1 MSVRSIIDPPPPW
14 KSPLPPAPPKA
25 GSRPSS
31 KASKPKLTGKRS
43 KKNGSQLQIQ
53 TSSAQA
59 NPQSTTS
66 LASNGSMATT
76 TTATYSDGT
85 TLRRYNITRTH
96 THGGGITL
104 PSQQLDLDT
113 SPPLLALSLYP
124 SSTPPSLPIDA
135 FHSHPD
141 HNHGPC
147 PHGCDRSETPITS
160 VSFPVSNPRT
170 NPVVEPV
177 FPSDPIL
184 DRITTNATSTNSGSR
199 RSSHF
204 SKEWRHDPKRNKKA
218 QEAAGRII
226 EGCYSRKERGR
237 MWRMRDRVRRWR
249 REFMLK
255 GPRDGGGRVKG
266 GYDAGGGSGG
276 GAGRRGRGEA
286 GAAKGEGGMRRR
298 EGGEARRK
306 GVQDADNGGD
316 GKRTDRKP
324 EEKRWQQQRTFGT
337 GDEDDGMAIPAP
349 PPIPKPP
356 RNSVV
361 MERLAEVLGD
371 SSTETSF
378 GFRRRDYLRQAE
390 ETSKDTNN
398 KNRGYH
404 ADYNAARE
412 EVHEKTRSKSKNRV
426 SGTGIWKR
434 GLEKVKKLLV
444 LSEKS
449 SRKTR
454 SASRPATPRIAA
466 RTKIVD
472 TSLLH
477 PHWRARPHLGKGE
490 GGSEDG
496 HPSFHKRPNR
506 FPQVAA
512 MEMPETTNAKVGRN
526 NNNKNMADDGSD
538 ESSMVAPPRYFYMD
552 ENTGE
557 PHFGEGEVPKSAKE
571 KGKGKA
577 IDYSLV
583 HEDSPLK
590 IQVPGYPP
598 PLPGPKDKC
607 ICKHCQTAMDLG
619 AMATASVDQ
628 NGYLPT
634 YRSLADV
641 DSALANSR
649 AMPPPLFPS
658 QTPASHQHTR
668 SNSSRPPITSSSQT
682 LPADRFESRPLPLLP
697 SSQGSTWGLPRIQP
711 SADFGQAPELTRYTV
726 NVETRHLLPGRLHG
740 ESALRHTLT
749 PEWQPCGSKT
759 PPPSHLSEEEARR
772 WRFVTYHPNENKHY
786 DDGGDFVV
794 EEEEEDPWL
803 GSGEPWDDEY
813 EFYEREEYED
823 FNDPQLGFD
832 SDENPSDDDGDGGDN
847 DERTD
852 TDKSTDENTDER
864 SDKNADRDTDKSTDE
879 NTDRDTKETAP
890 EADSTTEN
898 NSAAEVVG
906 KVPSNPR
913 KRRRSSSS
921 SDSEPNQKQHEHV
934 QYDEN
939 DYDPCDQRAPSYVG
953 IGQRPPSKLF
963 FTRPRPRALSSSS
976 ATNASASASVSAAL
990 PSPVPEEGGGSNIA
1004 DAEEH
1009 DPQKHD
1015 NQGDLGNNMNSK
1027 QHRHSHHS
1035 HHSHHH
1041 NRYSKS
1047 SSNTNTNSNSN
1058 DHRWSRSSWSLS
1070 ISIISTRASSPHSFG
1085 NSKRESKRDS
1095 KRNSSNSNS
1104 KRNSSSNNRHSTGIS
1119 HSTPHSHAAEPS
1131 SSSWYKTT
1139 AKVSKATNR
1148 KRSSTTSTTGT
1159 TATGSSRVSELDK
1172 VTSNDSSSSSSSSS
1186 SFRTHA
1192 HAHSR
1197 THSGQTTGVVDVDGV
1212 DGGGSGRGSE
1222 HESSTLQLEE
1232 EEAGGGGEGGS
1243 GGGGSGGS
1251 GTEDGRNG
1259 PRHARTASV
1268 TVESDLFIIPLEEVE
1283 DYVLPPDDDES
1294 PKESGDRQTG
1304 DGGGRGEGERRGKR
1318 GVGGRDEEE
1327 EEEGIR
1333 QAQWEW
1339 EREWERRNGTGYGR
1353 GDAGG
1358 RGGGW
1363 RIVDGGNGRVRERA
1377 AGGGRVNIK
1386 VGEMKGEGTEKET
1399 TGTGESDATST
1410 GTGLWMKDSRGTLGT
1425 LGTRRSE

>member
-1 MSVRSIIDPPPPW
+1 MSVQSIIDPSPPW
-14 KSPLPPAPPKA
+14 KSPLPPARPKA
-25 GSRPSS
+25 GSRSS
-31 KASKPKLTGKRS
+31 SQASKPNLTGKRP

-96 THGGGITL
+96 TYGGGITL
-104 PSQQLDLDT
+104 PSQQLDSDT
-113 SPPLLALSLYP
+113 SSPLLALSLYP
-124 SSTPPSLPIDA
+124 STPPSVPINA

-141 HNHGPC
+141 HNHDHGPC
-147 PHGCDRSETPITS
+147 PHGCDRSETPVTS

-170 NPVVEPV
+170 DPAAAPI

-199 RSSHF
+199 RSSNF

-226 EGCYSRKERGR
+226 EG
-237 MWRMRDRVRRWR
+237 
-249 REFMLK
+249 
-255 GPRDGGGRVKG
+255 
-266 GYDAGGGSGG
+266 
-276 GAGRRGRGEA
+276 
-286 GAAKGEGGMRRR
+286 
-298 EGGEARRK
+298 
-306 GVQDADNGGD
+306 GD
-316 GKRTDRKP
+316 GKRRDRKP
-324 EEKRWQQQRTFGT
+324 EETRWQQQRTFGT
-337 GDEDDGMAIPAP
+337 GDEDDDMAIPAP

-361 MERLAEVLGD
+361 MERLAEVLGA

-404 ADYNAARE
+404 ADHNAARE

-426 SGTGIWKR
+426 SGTGLWKR
-434 GLEKVKKLLV
+434 GLEKAKKLLV

-449 SRKTR
+449 SRKTH

-477 PHWRARPHLGKGE
+477 PHWRARPYL
-490 GGSEDG
+490 
-496 HPSFHKRPNR
+496 
-506 FPQVAA
+506 
-512 MEMPETTNAKVGRN
+512 
-526 NNNKNMADDGSD
+526 DDASD
-538 ESSMVAPPRYFYMD
+538 ESSMMAPPRYFYMD

-557 PHFGEGEVPKSAKE
+557 SHFGEGEVPRSAE
-571 KGKGKA
+571 EKGKA

-607 ICKHCQTAMDLG
+607 ICNRCQTAMDLG
-619 AMATASVDQ
+619 AIATASVDQ

-641 DSALANSR
+641 PSALADSR
-649 AMPPPLFPS
+649 AMPPPRFPS
-658 QTPASHQHTR
+658 RTR
-668 SNSSRPPITSSSQT
+668 
-682 LPADRFESRPLPLLP
+682 PADRFESRPLPLPP
-697 SSQGSTWGLPRIQP
+697 SSQDSTWGLPMIQP
-711 SADFGQAPELTRYTV
+711 STDFGQAPELTRNT
-726 NVETRHLLPGRLHG
+726 TR
-740 ESALRHTLT
+740 
-749 PEWQPCGSKT
+749 
-759 PPPSHLSEEEARR
+759 
-772 WRFVTYHPNENKHY
+772 
-786 DDGGDFVV
+786 
-794 EEEEEDPWL
+794 DPWL
-803 GSGEPWDDEY
+803 GSGEPWDEEY
-813 EFYEREEYED
+813 EFYEREEFED
-823 FNDPQLGFD
+823 PEDPQLGFD
-832 SDENPSDDDGDGGDN
+832 SDENPSDDDGDGGDDGD

-852 TDKSTDENTDER
+852 TDKSTDENTDEN
-864 SDKNADRDTDKSTDE
+864 SDKNADRDTDKSTD
-879 NTDRDTKETAP
+879 RDTQETTP
-890 EADSTTEN
+890 EADSKTEN
-898 NSAAEVVG
+898 KSAAEVVEEPFQQ
-906 KVPSNPR
+906 PSNPR
-913 KRRRSSSS
+913 KRKRSPSS
-921 SDSEPNQKQHEHV
+921 SDSEPNQKHKHEPEHEHE

-939 DYDPCDQRAPSYVG
+939 DHDPCDQRGPSYVG

-990 PSPVPEEGGGSNIA
+990 PSPVPEEGGSSNIA

-1015 NQGDLGNNMNSK
+1015 NQGDLSNNNMNSK

-1035 HHSHHH
+1035 HHSHH

-1085 NSKRESKRDS
+1085 NSKRESKRNSSNSKRESSNS
-1095 KRNSSNSNS
+1095 KRNSSNS

-1119 HSTPHSHAAEPS
+1119 HSTHSHSHAEPI

-1139 AKVSKATNR
+1139 TAKATNR

-1186 SFRTHA
+1186 FRTHSHA
-1192 HAHSR
+1192 HSHSR
-1197 THSGQTTGVVDVDGV
+1197 THSGQTTGVVDGVDSV
-1212 DGGGSGRGSE
+1212 DGGSGSE
-1222 HESSTLQLEE
+1222 HENTLQLEE
-1232 EEAGGGGEGGS
+1232 EEAAGG
-1243 GGGGSGGS
+1243 GGGGSGS
-1251 GTEDGRNG
+1251 EREDGRNG
-1259 PRHARTASV
+1259 PGPRHTRTASV
-1268 TVESDLFIIPLEEVE
+1268 TVESDLFIIPLGEVE
-1283 DYVLPPDDDES
+1283 DYDLPPDDDDDDDS
-1294 PKESGDRQTG
+1294 PKDVESEGEGRGNGDRLTG
-1304 DGGGRGEGERRGKR
+1304 DK
-1318 GVGGRDEEE
+1318 EEE
-1327 EEEGIR
+1327 EEEG
-1333 QAQWEW
+1333 
-1339 EREWERRNGTGYGR
+1339 
-1353 GDAGG
+1353 
-1358 RGGGW
+1358 
-1363 RIVDGGNGRVRERA
+1363 
-1377 AGGGRVNIK
+1377 
-1386 VGEMKGEGTEKET
+1386 
-1399 TGTGESDATST
+1399 
-1410 GTGLWMKDSRGTLGT
+1410 GTLGT